1 MAKERNMNRWQ
12 QVYCDTY
19 YEGKMPRTKAGKA
32 TFELLGKIKDQ
43 ITVKFPDF
51 NGLRG
56 FEPAH
61 TETYV
66 VTENECN
73 MPAGKISVSA
83 LSVNLPFWLERGYEV
98 TTK

>member
-1 MAKERNMNRWQ
+1 MNTWQ
-12 QVYCDTY
+12 KVYCDTY
-19 YEGKMPRTKAGKA
+19 FGGKKPRSKRDKEVV
-32 TFELLGKIKDQ
+32 ELLGTVKEK

-51 NGLRG
+51 KGING

-61 TETYV
+61 AETYV

-73 MPAGKISVSA
+73 MPEGKISVSA
-83 LSVNLPFWLERGYEV
+83 LAGNLRLWLARGYEV